1 MVKTKTKGT
10 NKALG
15 ITITSIV
22 AVILVGVGLLIF
34 REFKYMPSTSNEIL
48 DNMKKN
54 TTNIKDNNKSLTDK
68 ILEDLDK
75 KDTTLSNLGSNQE
88 KYFYST
94 YSKIVSA
101 ENEIKKD
108 IKDSTES
115 INKNVDE
122 AEKELTKEINVA
134 KDSINEN
141 IDNSRNS
148 INSNINTTR
157 NSINSNIN
165 TTRNSINSNIN
176 ASRNSINSNINTT
189 RNSINSNINASR
201 NSINSNINTTRSSIN
216 SNINTTRNSISTL
229 MTRRFDTVD
238 DTLTQLSNDLESN
251 KNTIISAVGTKAS
264 ELETNLTIVAESI
277 QTNLANVAVN
287 IQTNL
292 ANLIERKSVTL
303 TNKVDGI
310 QILIDAINTNKIGT
324 NADTTNNTL
333 FGIAKVALSKVNDI
347 QTDLSTLMTNVS
359 NNLSTL
365 SSDVSSIKVDV
376 SSLSSKIGGYSD
388 ATTETT
394 LFGRTNL
401 IFEKVSNVG
410 NMVNT
415 LITEQRTANTNITTK
430 LESILAQNDLAQIND
445 AIVDDLT
452 RAYVNNWQTNSG
464 LTDKQKME
472 FVITWLRDRN
482 YIK

>member
-54 TTNIKDNNKSLTDK
+54 TTKIKDNNKSLTDK

-189 RNSINSNINASR
+189 RNSISN
-201 NSINSNINTTRSSIN
+201 
-216 SNINTTRNSISTL
+216 L

>member
-54 TTNIKDNNKSLTDK
+54 TTKIKDNNKSLTDK

-165 TTRNSINSNIN
+165 TTRNSI
-176 ASRNSINSNINTT
+176 
-189 RNSINSNINASR
+189 
-201 NSINSNINTTRSSIN
+201 
-216 SNINTTRNSISTL
+216 STL

-277 QTNLANVAVN
+277 QTNLAKVAVN

>member
-1 MVKTKTKGT
+1 
-10 NKALG
+10 
-15 ITITSIV
+15 
-22 AVILVGVGLLIF
+22 
-34 REFKYMPSTSNEIL
+34 
-48 DNMKKN
+48 
-54 TTNIKDNNKSLTDK
+54 
-68 ILEDLDK
+68 
-75 KDTTLSNLGSNQE
+75 
-88 KYFYST
+88 
-94 YSKIVSA
+94 
-101 ENEIKKD
+101 
-108 IKDSTES
+108 
-115 INKNVDE
+115 
-122 AEKELTKEINVA
+122 
-134 KDSINEN
+134 
-141 IDNSRNS
+141 
-148 INSNINTTR
+148 
-157 NSINSNIN
+157 
-165 TTRNSINSNIN
+165 
-176 ASRNSINSNINTT
+176 
-189 RNSINSNINASR
+189 
-201 NSINSNINTTRSSIN
+201 
-216 SNINTTRNSISTL
+216 

-333 FGIAKVALSKVNDI
+333 FGIAKAALSKVNDI

-430 LESILAQNDLAQIND
+430 LDSILAQNDLAQIND

>member
-1 MVKTKTKGT
+1 MKIINKILIIASYVILLYRTFKVAVKMLIKSHTI
-10 NKALG
+10 NENAL
-15 ITITSIV
+15 ITISAIGAYFV
-22 AVILVGVGLLIF
+22 DKQMEGLMVIIL
-34 REFKYMPSTSNEIL
+34 YEIG
-48 DNMKKN
+48 
-54 TTNIKDNNKSLTDK
+54 K
-68 ILEDLDK
+68 ILE
-75 KDTTLSNLGSNQE
+75 E
-88 KYFYST
+88 KA
-94 YSKIVSA
+94 V
-101 ENEIKKD
+101 N
-108 IKDSTES
+108 
-115 INKNVDE
+115 
-122 AEKELTKEINVA
+122 
-134 KDSINEN
+134 
-141 IDNSRNS
+141 NSRNS

-165 TTRNSINSNIN
+165 TTRNSISN
-176 ASRNSINSNINTT
+176 
-189 RNSINSNINASR
+189 
-201 NSINSNINTTRSSIN
+201 
-216 SNINTTRNSISTL
+216 L

>member
-54 TTNIKDNNKSLTDK
+54 TTNIKDNNKSLTDE

-148 INSNINTTR
+148 INSNVNTTRNSINSNINTTR

-176 ASRNSINSNINTT
+176 ATRNSINSNINTT
-189 RNSINSNINASR
+189 RNSISN
-201 NSINSNINTTRSSIN
+201 
-216 SNINTTRNSISTL
+216 L

-333 FGIAKVALSKVNDI
+333 FGIAKAALSKVNDI

-430 LESILAQNDLAQIND
+430 LESILAQNNLAQIND
-445 AIVDDLT
+445 AIIDDLT

>member
-54 TTNIKDNNKSLTDK
+54 TTKIKDNNKSLTDK

-141 IDNSRNS
+141 IDNSRN
-148 INSNINTTR
+148 
-157 NSINSNIN
+157 
-165 TTRNSINSNIN
+165 
-176 ASRNSINSNINTT
+176 
-189 RNSINSNINASR
+189 
-201 NSINSNINTTRSSIN
+201 SIN

-472 FVITWLRDRN
+472 FVITWLRERN